1 MANLTIT
8 AASVVAGSNAFVQ
21 SGSFGEAV
29 TAGQV
34 VYKSSTTNKW
44 LLADSN
50 SVTPEARHAIG
61 IALNGGSIDQPV
73 TVQTSGKI
81 TVGATLTA
89 GTDYYLSDTPGAIC
103 PRADVG
109 SGEYVCLLGLA
120 ESTTVLDLSVQFPNV
135 AL

>member
-1 MANLTIT
+1 MANLAIT
-8 AASVVAGSNAFVQ
+8 ATSVVSQDNASVQQGSL
-21 SGSFGEAV
+21 GEAV
-29 TAGQV
+29 TAGQA
-34 VYKSSTTNKW
+34 VYRSSTTQLW
-44 LLADSN
+44 MLADSN

-61 IALNGGSIDQPV
+61 IALNGGSTGQPV
-73 TVQTSGKI
+73 NVQTAGKI
-81 TVGATLTA
+81 TIGATLTA

-120 ESTTVLDLSVQFPNV
+120 SSTTVLDINVQFPNV